1 MLRTTGS
8 SVSDDID
15 AMVEGLLREDR
26 DYERTEHRAVN
37 RQSLVLSVLITR
49 GSSPEPIEAF
59 SRNISRAGIG
69 LITDELMPER
79 STATLTIQ
87 RLDGT
92 SIKVLAEC
100 RWCKPYG
107 KKWKISGWQFLNLR

>member
-15 AMVEGLLREDR
+15 AMVEGLLRDGR

-37 RQSLVLSVLITR
+37 RQSLVLSVLITP
-49 GSSPEPIEAF
+49 GSSHEPIEAF
-59 SRNISRAGIG
+59 SRNVSTAGIG
-69 LITDELMPER
+69 LITDQPMPER
-79 STATLTIQ
+79 RTATLTIE

-92 SIKVLAEC
+92 SVKVFAEC
-100 RWCKPYG
+100 RWCKAYG
-107 KKWKISGWQFLNLR
+107 KKWKMSGWQFLSLR